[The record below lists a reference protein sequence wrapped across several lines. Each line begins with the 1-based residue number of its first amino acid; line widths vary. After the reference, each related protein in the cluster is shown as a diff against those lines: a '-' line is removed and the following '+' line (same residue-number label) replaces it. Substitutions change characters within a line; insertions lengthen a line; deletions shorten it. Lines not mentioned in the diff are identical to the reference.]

1 MANAQRY
8 SPPIN
13 DANGELTVV
22 LRTHSNLDMDL
33 IRLIKR
39 HYIANPLTY
48 VYLFYDLMYYPEVT
62 EFYLNINGS
71 DITGFVLI
79 WHSAWGPRR
88 GCSSVHVYGSVN
100 GVEGLIPTDECLEAH
115 MVASSEITGAV
126 IKRLGEMGPVK
137 HRRFLT
143 MACWGS
149 VFRDYRNPLI
159 GARRLSIDDAVDL
172 ARVKAEQGTPLDPGE
187 VILRLASPHWHYY
200 GAFVNGELASIA
212 TTYLKLPEVWVI
224 GDVYTR
230 ARYRGIGAGKA
241 VTAAVTKDALTSGAM
256 AMLHVDEDNEP
267 AVRVYR
273 RIGYRVVRVEDWL
286 ASSPF

>member
-1 MANAQRY
+1 
-8 SPPIN
+8 
-13 DANGELTVV
+13 
-22 LRTHSNLDMDL
+22 
-33 IRLIKR
+33 
-39 HYIANPLTY
+39 
-48 VYLFYDLMYYPEVT
+48 
-62 EFYLNINGS
+62 
-71 DITGFVLI
+71 
-79 WHSAWGPRR
+79 
-88 GCSSVHVYGSVN
+88 
-100 GVEGLIPTDECLEAH
+100 
-115 MVASSEITGAV
+115 
-126 IKRLGEMGPVK
+126 MGPVK

-286 ASSPF
+286 ASSPLRGVGGFLAQSSLASLAGFMGLPRASIAGLSSLALNSLSVACICFTISFGTNGFELPSRSSQSILFLKSHHTPFAHASGVVFHVIFTTDA